1 MSFLCFNFLFTFDRV
16 FVGSIKRTINPRYFP
31 IYQFL
36 RNVEILCFVVFSWFS
51 KQCVSRSI
59 NYISINKWKSL
70 VLVKRTGLWWCS
82 SCSATICCFL
92 FLLRFLGWNTADTI
106 TTCER
111 KITIFGLNHLVI
123 EVGTWLT
130 PDEFEWT
137 N

>member
-1 MSFLCFNFLFTFDRV
+1 MFILCFNFLFTFDRV
-16 FVGSIKRTINPRYFP
+16 FVGSIERTINARYFS

-36 RNVEILCFVVFSWFS
+36 RNVEILCFGVFSWFL
-51 KQCVSRSI
+51 KQCVSGFT
-59 NYISINKWKSL
+59 NYISINKWKSS
-70 VLVKRTGLWWCS
+70 VLVKRTGFWWCS

-106 TTCER
+106 IACER
-111 KITIFGLNHLVI
+111 KITTFGLNHLII